1 MTRQQFRALVLW
13 AIVLALGLLWWV
25 GYTSVRQGFL
35 R

>member
-13 AIVLALGLLWWV
+13 GVLLALGLSWWV
-25 GYTSVRQGFL
+25 VYTSIRQGFL